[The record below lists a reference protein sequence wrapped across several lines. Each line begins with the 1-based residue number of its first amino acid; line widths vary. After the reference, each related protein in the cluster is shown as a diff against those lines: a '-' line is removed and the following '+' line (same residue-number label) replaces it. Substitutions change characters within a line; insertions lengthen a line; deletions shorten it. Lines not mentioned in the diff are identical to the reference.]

1 MNKLFESRK
10 SHLDYRI
17 KRDYIRNGAAVIPCK
32 ISNFNDVINTYSV
45 KNYEILNQEFVD
57 YIEATAEVIP
67 TEYPLV
73 VDIIEDCLS
82 DEDRKNIEETIR
94 DEFAYSLGIVEKE
107 EQRHKKR
114 FIFML
119 IGLIISAILMVFME
133 SLGETLLGVT
143 ESFGIIPRE
152 LVVIMFYFMG
162 DTLCDYIFLT
172 GHDLRRERR
181 LAGRLASIKVVF
193 SKKYK
198 GNDYTKSE
206 VEQLYS
212 EIEEDVNKTIR
223 QKDDVQ

>member
-10 SHLDYRI
+10 SNLDYRI
-17 KRDYIRNGAAVIPCK
+17 KRDYIRNGVADIPCK

-45 KNYEILNQEFVD
+45 KDYEILNPDFVE
-57 YIEATAEVIP
+57 YIKMTAEVIP

-82 DEDRKNIEETIR
+82 DDDRKNIEETIR

-114 FIFML
+114 FIFMF
-119 IGLIISAILMVFME
+119 IGLIISAILLE
-133 SLGETLLGVT
+133 LT
-143 ESFGIIPRE
+143 ESFAETARE
-152 LVVIMFYFMG
+152 LIIIIFYFMG

-181 LAGRLASIKVVF
+181 LAGRLASIKVEF
-193 SKKYK
+193 SKSYDDS
-198 GNDYTKSE
+198 DYTESE